1 MSQFTRA
8 AIACAIVEATA
19 SGLSHSGGGMRLRL
33 MAVATVFG
41 ASSLVLAG
49 CVSSSSDSA
58 ESSAPAEATTAA
70 SAAASAAPA
79 TGEPL
84 VLGIVQ
90 AGSGFMGP
98 IDTPA
103 RNALLMEV
111 DAVNA
116 AGGVNG
122 QPITVEFIDTETKF
136 EKYAPAAEEVIGKG
150 ANVLIVTCDYDVSS
164 PAALVAEGKN
174 ILNVA
179 PCIGDPIYGPAGG
192 LKLGFS
198 MGDGV
203 PGEASVMA
211 EFANKKGWK
220 NAVLLKD
227 TSIKYTQN
235 QCAVFEKRFTELG
248 GTVATTYDY
257 VQGDSVK
264 ETVSKIAAGEAPD
277 VIVNCGYNPG
287 GGTVAKEIRDGG
299 LSTPIVSGFGMDG
312 DFWVGAIPNLS
323 DYYVVTYNSKNGDDA
338 NAAVNDYAAAYEAKY
353 GAKPDVGGFVTGPTT
368 IQVILEAYKQAGSWD
383 GDKLAA
389 AMESFKDVPT
399 LAGPTSFSKDLHINV
414 ERPMAILEVK
424 DGKLSFIEAI
434 APEKVVFP

>member
-1 MSQFTRA
+1 
-8 AIACAIVEATA
+8 
-19 SGLSHSGGGMRLRL
+19 

-150 ANVLIVTCDYDVSS
+150 ANVLIVTC
-164 PAALVAEGKN
+164 G
-174 ILNVA
+174 
-179 PCIGDPIYGPAGG
+179 
-192 LKLGFS
+192 
-198 MGDGV
+198 
-203 PGEASVMA
+203 
-211 EFANKKGWK
+211 
-220 NAVLLKD
+220 
-227 TSIKYTQN
+227 
-235 QCAVFEKRFTELG
+235 
-248 GTVATTYDY
+248 
-257 VQGDSVK
+257 
-264 ETVSKIAAGEAPD
+264 
-277 VIVNCGYNPG
+277 
-287 GGTVAKEIRDGG
+287 
-299 LSTPIVSGFGMDG
+299 ST
-312 DFWVGAIPNLS
+312 
-323 DYYVVTYNSKNGDDA
+323 
-338 NAAVNDYAAAYEAKY
+338 
-353 GAKPDVGGFVTGPTT
+353 
-368 IQVILEAYKQAGSWD
+368 
-383 GDKLAA
+383 
-389 AMESFKDVPT
+389 
-399 LAGPTSFSKDLHINV
+399 
-414 ERPMAILEVK
+414 RR
-424 DGKLSFIEAI
+424 
-434 APEKVVFP
+434 

>member
-1 MSQFTRA
+1 
-8 AIACAIVEATA
+8 
-19 SGLSHSGGGMRLRL
+19 MRIRL
-33 MAVATVFG
+33 MAVAAAVG
-41 ASSLVLAG
+41 AGSLVLSG
-49 CVSSSSDSA
+49 CVSSGSSSSEA
-58 ESSAPAEATTAA
+58 SSAPAEA
-70 SAAASAAPA
+70 SAAASTAVSAAAP
-79 TGEPL
+79 TGDPL

-150 ANVLIVTCDYDVSS
+150 ANVLVVTCDYDVSS

-211 EFANKKGWK
+211 EFANSKGWK

-248 GTVATTYDY
+248 GTVVKTYDY

-264 ETVSKIAAGEAPD
+264 ETVSKISAAGAPD
-277 VIVNCGYNPG
+277 VIINCGYNPG

-299 LSTPIVSGFGMDG
+299 LATPIVSGFGMDG

-338 NAAVNDYAAAYEAKY
+338 NAAVNEYAAAYEAKY

-368 IQVILEAYKQAGSWD
+368 LQVILEAYKQAGSWD
-383 GDKLAA
+383 GDKLTAA
-389 AMESFKDVPT
+389 LETFKDVPT
-399 LAGPTSFSKDLHINV
+399 LAGPTSFSPDLHINV
-414 ERPMAILEVK
+414 GRPMAILEVK
-424 DGKLSFIEAI
+424 DGQLKFIEAV